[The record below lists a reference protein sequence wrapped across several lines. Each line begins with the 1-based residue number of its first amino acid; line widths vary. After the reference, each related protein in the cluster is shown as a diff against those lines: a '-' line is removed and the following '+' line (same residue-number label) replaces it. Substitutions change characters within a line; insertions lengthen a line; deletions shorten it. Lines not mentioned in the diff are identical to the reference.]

1 MDLYA
6 RLVQRVVYPFW
17 EGTIRGRPTLDL
29 LRYLEQTQYRP
40 LDEVEALQL
49 GALRRLLRH
58 SYDHVPF
65 YGERLRAAGLVPED
79 VRSLADLRRL
89 PILDRA
95 EVRSAASTR
104 ASTTPPLPSIVKMTS
119 GSSGEPLKI
128 AYDRG
133 SENWRQ
139 ATRHR
144 GYAWAGHRIGVDTMH
159 YWGRANLPGGF
170 KGAKIAADRRFRQ
183 ERYLDCNVR
192 ADRDLAEVVAE
203 LRRAPPKVLV
213 AFSQAAADLARFVNA
228 KGLRS
233 WPDLNV
239 ICAAERLF
247 PSDREAIVTAFGPN
261 VFETYGSR
269 EVMLIAS
276 ECEAHD
282 GLHLSMENLLV
293 EVVVREN
300 GSERPA
306 EKGETGEL
314 IITDLHNFGMPFIRY
329 ACGDLAV
336 SRGRE
341 PCPCGRSLLRIGP
354 VEGRVSETLLDADGG
369 RISGLLFAVVFTL
382 QGEKLRA
389 TQVVQHRDRSVTVRA
404 ECDHLSP
411 ETEAELRA
419 YIEPY
424 LRGLPLTF
432 ERVDALALDPSGKR
446 RQVIV
451 ER

>member
-6 RLVQRVVYPFW
+6 ELVQRALYPLW

-29 LRYLEQTQYRP
+29 LRHLELTQYRS
-40 LDEVEALQL
+40 LEEIEALQL

-65 YGERLRAAGLVPED
+65 YRDRLRAAGLAPED
-79 VRSLADLRRL
+79 VRSLSDLRAL

-95 EVRSAASTR
+95 EVRSAGKTR
-104 ASTTPPLPSIVKMTS
+104 ASTAAPLPSIVKMTS

-144 GYAWAGHRIGVDTMH
+144 GYAWAGHRIGVDTVH
-159 YWGRANLPGGF
+159 YWGRALLPGGF

-183 ERYLDCNVR
+183 ERWLDCNVR
-192 ADRDLAEVVAE
+192 SESDLAAVVAE

-233 WPDLNV
+233 WPDINV
-239 ICAAERLF
+239 VCAAERLT
-247 PSDREAIVTAFGPN
+247 PGDREAIVKAFGKN

-269 EVMLIAS
+269 EVMLIAA
-276 ECEAHD
+276 ECDAHD
-282 GLHLSMENLLV
+282 GMHVSMENLLV
-293 EVVVREN
+293 ELVVRED
-300 GSERPA
+300 GRERPA
-306 EKGETGEL
+306 EIGETGEVIL
-314 IITDLHNFGMPFIRY
+314 TDLHNYGMPFVRY
-329 ACGDLAV
+329 ASGDLAV
-336 SRGRE
+336 SRGRA
-341 PCPCGRSLLRIGP
+341 PCPCGRNLLRIGP
-354 VEGRVSETLLDADGG
+354 VEGRVTEALLDADGG
-369 RISGLLFAVVFTL
+369 RISGLLFAVVLTL
-382 QGEKLRA
+382 LGESLRA
-389 TQVVQHRDRSVTVRA
+389 TQIVQHRDRSVTVRV
-404 ECDHLSP
+404 ECDRLSA
-411 ETEAELRA
+411 ETEAQLRA

-424 LRGLPLTF
+424 LRGLPLAF
-432 ERVDALALDPSGKR
+432 VRVDALALDPSGKR